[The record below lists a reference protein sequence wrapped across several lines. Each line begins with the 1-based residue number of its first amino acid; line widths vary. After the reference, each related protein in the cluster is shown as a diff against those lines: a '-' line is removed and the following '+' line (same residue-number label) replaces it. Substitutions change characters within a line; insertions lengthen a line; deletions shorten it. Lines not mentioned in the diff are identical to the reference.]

1 MPVINVD
8 YDDAVVSEK
17 DVNDLS
23 QALQKIV
30 AEATNI
36 DDVNV
41 YANTAH
47 IKVNILPIEVFIRMT
62 AAKVENETAL
72 TENIEH
78 RLREWKKEVSY
89 PHKVNIYLIPMQW
102 TVRSDI

>member
-8 YDDAVVSEK
+8 YDDAVVSEE
-17 DVNDLS
+17 DVKNLS
-23 QALQKIV
+23 TALQKIV
-30 AEATNI
+30 VEATNI

-47 IKVNILPIEVFIRMT
+47 IKVNVLPIEVFIRMS
-62 AAKVENETAL
+62 AAKIENETAL
-72 TENIEH
+72 IENIEH
-78 RLREWKKEVSY
+78 RLKEWKKEVVY

-102 TVRSDI
+102 IIRSDI